1 MNIFE
6 LFILAIGLSMDAFA
20 VSVCKG
26 LSLGRINAKH
36 MCIAGAWFGGFQ
48 ALMPLVGYFG
58 GRFFADKVTRY
69 SHWVAFVLLVFI
81 GAGMIKESKEE
92 EHVNADM
99 DIKSMFILAV
109 ATSIDALAVGV
120 TFAFLKVEIVSA
132 VSFIGVIT
140 FVCSAAGVKIGSLFG
155 MKYKSKAELCGGII
169 LILIGTKIPAGR
181 TGNDINNNYKS
192 QLKRVIIL
200 LLMNRHEMI
209 IRLNNLNNISGRFLL

>member
-6 LFILAIGLSMDAFA
+6 LFILLLTGFALSMDAFA

-48 ALMPLVGYFG
+48 ALMPLVGHFG

-169 LILIGTKIPAGR
+169 LILIGTKI
-181 TGNDINNNYKS
+181 
-192 QLKRVIIL
+192 L
-200 LLMNRHEMI
+200 LEGLGMI
-209 IRLNNLNNISGRFLL
+209 

>member
-140 FVCSAAGVKIGSLFG
+140 FVCSAAGRYYPYPHR
-155 MKYKSKAELCGGII
+155 YKN
-169 LILIGTKIPAGR
+169 PAGR

-200 LLMNRHEMI
+200 LSMNRHEMI

>member
-140 FVCSAAGVKIGSLFG
+140 FVCSAAGVKTGGLFG

-169 LILIGTKIPAGR
+169 LILTGTKM
-181 TGNDINNNYKS
+181 
-192 QLKRVIIL
+192 L
-200 LLMNRHEMI
+200 LEGLGMI
-209 IRLNNLNNISGRFLL
+209 

>member
-140 FVCSAAGVKIGSLFG
+140 FVFCLFSSRG
-155 MKYKSKAELCGGII
+155 KDRQSFWNEIQIQSGIMRRYYPYPHRYKN
-169 LILIGTKIPAGR
+169 PAGR

-200 LLMNRHEMI
+200 L
-209 IRLNNLNNISGRFLL
+209 